1 MILYIHAGG
10 DFLNTRIK
18 EIRKA
23 VNLTQDEF
31 GKRLGIS
38 NTAISKIEKGENNVS
53 EQNIIS
59 ICREFNVNEKWLRN
73 GTGEIFM
80 PRTRNQV
87 ITDFLGDLIKE
98 NDTFK
103 KRFIESLAKLEEHEW
118 DVLKKVLEGMTNK
131 RS

>member
-1 MILYIHAGG
+1 MQEVI
-10 DFLNTRIK
+10 FLNNRIK
-18 EIRKA
+18 EIRKKMK
-23 VNLTQDEF
+23 LTQDEF

-59 ICREFNVNEKWLRN
+59 ICREFDVNEEWLRN
-73 GTGEIFM
+73 GIGDIFM
-80 PRTRNQV
+80 QKTRNQI

-98 NDTFK
+98 DDTFK
-103 KRFIESLAKLEEHEW
+103 KRFIESLAKLDEHEW
-118 DVLKKVLEGMTNK
+118 DVLKKVVEGMTNK